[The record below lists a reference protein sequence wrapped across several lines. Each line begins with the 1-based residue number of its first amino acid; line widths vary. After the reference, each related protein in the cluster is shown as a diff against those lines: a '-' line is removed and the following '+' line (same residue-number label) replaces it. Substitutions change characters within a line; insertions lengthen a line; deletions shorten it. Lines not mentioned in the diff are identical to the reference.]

1 MKRTLTGLF
10 EEFTKN
16 EQASGYIL
24 LACTL
29 LSLGIANSPLG
40 TAYAGFWRLK
50 FGTTAGHIHLD
61 HSLLEWINEGLMA
74 VFFLLVGLEMKRE
87 LSIGE
92 LSGARRASLPLFA
105 ALGGML
111 APALIHFG
119 LNRGTATQAGF
130 GIPMATD
137 IAFAI
142 GLLAILGDRIP
153 VALKVFLVALAI
165 IDDLGSILVIA
176 FFYSEQVSAVYVALA
191 LATFLGMILMN
202 RLGVVHLA
210 A

>member
-24 LACTL
+24 LACTV
-29 LSLGIANSPLG
+29 LSLGIANSPWG
-40 TAYAGFWRLK
+40 TAYAGFWRMD
-50 FGTTAGHIHLD
+50 FGIASGRIDLD
-61 HSLLEWINEGLMA
+61 HSLLQWINEGLMSI
-74 VFFLLVGLEMKRE
+74 FFLLVGLEMKRE

-92 LSGARRASLPLFA
+92 LSGARRASLPFFA

-130 GIPMATD
+130 GIPMAT
-137 IAFAI
+137 
-142 GLLAILGDRIP
+142 
-153 VALKVFLVALAI
+153 
-165 IDDLGSILVIA
+165 
-176 FFYSEQVSAVYVALA
+176 
-191 LATFLGMILMN
+191 
-202 RLGVVHLA
+202 
-210 A
+210 